1 MYGKGGMRMPL
12 SAPVNIGS
20 DAHVLKEG
28 ER

>member
-1 MYGKGGMRMPL
+1 MYEKGGMRMPL

-20 DAHVLKEG
+20 NAYVLKEG